1 MNSIVRNILAL
12 ILALLCGNVVN
23 MGLLQVGYAVLP
35 VPGID
40 PNDME
45 AFKAV
50 MPTLEAKYFLFPFLA
65 HALGTLTSVLIVVK
79 LAVSRK
85 QRLAYIVGTLFLAA
99 GIAVNI
105 MLPGALWFTILDITM
120 AYIPM
125 AWLGYRIAGPK
136 SA

>member
-1 MNSIVRNILAL
+1 MNSVVRNVLAL

-23 MGLLQVGYAVLP
+23 MGLLQLGSAVLP
-35 VPGID
+35 IPGID

-45 AFKAV
+45 SLKAA
-50 MPTLEAKYFLFPFLA
+50 MPTLEAKYFIFPFLA
-65 HALGTLTSVLIVVK
+65 HALGTLTSVLIVLK

-85 QRLAYIVGTLFLAA
+85 QRLAYIIGLIFLAF

-105 MLPGALWFTILDITM
+105 MLPGALWFSILDIAL

-136 SA
+136 TS